1 MWMLYGGGIHFD
13 GVTSRLTCWLID
25 RLMGTFIRKK
35 TDKTVQIQWN
45 TKEVME
51 LWLVVNEY
59 RFLSVQRDWFAGRDV
74 WPGDPNC
81 NCCTAA
87 YLFTHCCL
95 LFPIIWVAPFCGQF
109 FFISLVSH
117 FTALHWMQGGLVRRK
132 LSVCLSVCLSVFPSV
147 LPCVCLSVIRV
158 HWDKM
163 EERSVQNFISYERS
177 FRLVFWEE
185 EWLVGTDHFYLKFWV
200 NRPPLDRSRRFWTD
214 IRS

>member
-1 MWMLYGGGIHFD
+1 MCECCKGGGIHFD

-109 FFISLVSH
+109 FYLFGQS
-117 FTALHWMQGGLVRRK
+117 FYRAALNAGRSRQEK
-132 LSVCLSVCLSVFPSV
+132 AVCLSVCLSVCPSV
-147 LPCVCLSVIRV
+147 RLSVC
-158 HWDKM
+158 HTCALG
-163 EERSVQNFISYERS
+163 QNGRKICTE
-177 FRLVFWEE
+177 
-185 EWLVGTDHFYLKFWV
+185 FYILRK
-200 NRPPLDRSRRFWTD
+200 
-214 IRS
+214 II